1 MRFKNLDLIICVVIA
16 AINVA
21 WLQVPNRLTFVG
33 IFLALPLILFLPGYV
48 LTQTLFRRRA
58 SGQTSDVAS
67 SAARQADLKVGHPVG
82 RSDQLV
88 LGLGLSMAIDV
99 LIGFGLNILP
109 VGLTALS
116 WILSLGLITTIFA
129 LLAAFLRRE
138 ESLKDAPKPRVRIT
152 IQDCLLLFLALLV
165 VASALW
171 LSVIRPLQPQPSF
184 TQFWMLPADQADKTC
199 EISLGVQSFETGS
212 ETYRIVIVV
221 NDVQTNA
228 WSSVVLSPQQR
239 WVQNV
244 AVKPGSTTVDSL
256 AVEARLYRTEK
267 PDTVYR
273 DVHLIFY
280 ISSSNINGNVQQQCV
295 LGTHS

>member
-1 MRFKNLDLIICVVIA
+1 MRFKNLDLIISVMIA

-33 IFLALPLILFLPGYV
+33 IIIALPLILFLPGYV

-58 SGQTSDVAS
+58 SGQAS
-67 SAARQADLKVGHPVG
+67 EAASTAARPADLKVGHPVG

-99 LIGFGLNILP
+99 LVGFGLNIFP

-116 WILSLGLITTIFA
+116 WILSLGLITTIFT
-129 LLAAFLRRE
+129 LLAAVLRRKDT
-138 ESLKDAPKPRVRIT
+138 LKDVPKSRVRIT
-152 IQDCLLLFLALLV
+152 VQDCLLLFLALLV

-184 TQFWMLPADQADKTC
+184 TQFWMLPANQANKSC

-212 ETYRIVIVV
+212 ETYHIVITV
-221 NDVQTNA
+221 NAVQTNA
-228 WSSVVLSPQQR
+228 WSSVVLHPQQK
-239 WVQNV
+239 WVQDV
-244 AVKPGSTTVDSL
+244 LIKPGTVTSDSL
-256 AVEARLYRTEK
+256 YIDARLYKTDK
-267 PDTVYR
+267 PETAYQ
-273 DVHLIFY
+273 DVHLTFY

-295 LGTHS
+295 LGTQ